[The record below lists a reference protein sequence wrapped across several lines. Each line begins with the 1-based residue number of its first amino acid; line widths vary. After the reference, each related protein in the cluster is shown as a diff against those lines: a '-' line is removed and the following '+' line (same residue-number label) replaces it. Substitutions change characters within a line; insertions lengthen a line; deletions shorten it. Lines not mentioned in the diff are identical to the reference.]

1 MSKMQCACVSSN
13 YHALSTS
20 IFTDSSVMLGV
31 ANIAGAVILITAL
44 LHYFSKFSP
53 RTSSVNSPL
62 STVIAVV
69 VLSLGY
75 SYLAGYY
82 RESARELKRL
92 DSALRSLLYSHFS
105 ESLSGLA
112 TIRAYGETK
121 RFIAEDEYFVDLE
134 DRALLLM
141 CANQVRQSLHPAL

>member
-1 MSKMQCACVSSN
+1 MRQLTFFA
-13 YHALSTS
+13 
-20 IFTDSSVMLGV
+20 
-31 ANIAGAVILITAL
+31 
-44 LHYFSKFSP
+44 
-53 RTSSVNSPL
+53 
-62 STVIAVV
+62 VIAVI

-75 SYLAGYY
+75 SYFAAYY

-121 RFIAEDEYFVDLE
+121 RFIEDDEYFVDLE
-134 DRALLLM
+134 DRALLLI
-141 CANQVRQSLHPAL
+141 CANQVR